1 MNENL
6 PVTGDI
12 LPDLISAI
20 ECNFQPT
27 TDYNMRSASY
37 MLIESVKESNQC
49 LEIGFRMLDICFSIY
64 VQQCGLQFILHAIRT
79 KWPSLPPVV
88 QQLSKDRLINCLLS
102 SPANNDIRSTP
113 AIMEGFAQC
122 IVAIVEC
129 DWPQKW
135 KSFIEDCR
143 SISKIGPI
151 QAIVVLSVI
160 GRLIEDVMEFELIE
174 DPSRNKELRT
184 VVLDS
189 ASQFFDLTLEMI
201 KQSNAGEIPP
211 SCAESSVRQR
221 MLEKS
226 YHLLNSLIAS
236 LNPRPHLFTK
246 FVDKILEPARDA
258 FKSGN
263 IPVAEI
269 AISCLES
276 VFPRKASAK
285 NYKPVVIFF
294 ESGRLNFAYEFIMM
308 ISLLPFDQQNY
319 TLLKAATHLFF
330 DIATCFCSFWV
341 GCFELFEIE
350 DCIDNWDSIFRLML
364 SLLKHPSTYCR
375 MWCSLIFNS
384 MKNCK
389 KVYKIERFA
398 PILTELFKYIPKATL
413 KNGEPSKAVEPF
425 RAYAKFD
432 YETNTAFLIDYH
444 RKFCLLFPCAFSRSE
459 TLVVDSGLREAC
471 EVFVGDWVAS
481 NWRRAYSVVMG
492 WLDEILKN
500 PAEAS
505 NDECFMTTAKVIH
518 VVLDSLVDVIEDV
531 KKTEY
536 TIIQAKVD
544 AVMNALQNCQVV
556 NVVQALIS
564 VLSSLFPIL
573 DVSDP
578 RIPGILC
585 KLISS
590 LTLGIDDPEMA
601 EVRHHFT
608 YLFIK
613 MATVHQ
619 AHLIAHIELIWK
631 EISAV
636 AGQLSDH
643 QKCAVV
649 EGLFALCK
657 LFKNFEQYAQ
667 LMSVTLQQTV
677 EFWASAEIMTAV
689 SKPENF
695 LIYIGLG
702 DPLTNN
708 DSLNLVYHTR
718 RKQFSFHVKILHS
731 VISRL
736 EVPTEI
742 EVRMSVK
749 FVCLVCFSVCFFLI
763 QDAKTGGFCIT
774 DVQGNLRICHPAAEL
789 FQMMFPT
796 LFTFLRCLKGI
807 YSVSSL
813 KVVHAT
819 YDKAKLFDLTDA
831 EKSAV
836 MGKPHET
843 KKFQDMQRQEVF
855 YEKMK
860 LFLAELSDHLQ
871 HLLIRCVFAFD
882 WQFFALPNAASYVE
896 HGIFGDL
903 ENLMDY
909 RLRLF
914 LRRVITPLSNS
925 TTEVQCYFVN
935 GLAKLVE
942 HLNDR
947 LIARWHLIM
956 KKENACEFDDEQTKQ
971 QIFTENVVSLLTRE
985 LALFLRSLL
994 LQQDPEKPRATPK
1007 AVELPEFNSS
1017 AMDTDANDEQTSSSN
1032 ALSFLGKSLLQR
1044 EVNCYASLVSLLLN
1058 MLSWRESVAAFHISQ
1073 VAGLAILEALQSN
1086 GILDEESFKHAY
1098 AFILGAMPQQCLNPE
1113 FVGRLYDLAVQLYE
1127 HFRNIYPNAA
1137 QTVLLQTTEC
1147 SLGDLQAFDKKILNA
1162 LENPDFKSCNKVT
1175 LKVKRDWFKS
1185 LIKKFLKPLKTYQV
1199 RQIFGELPPLQ
1210 RPSPQPPSN
1219 DPAFPFDHFAKFTQ
1233 ALKVL

>member
-20 ECNFQPT
+20 ECNFQPG

-143 SISKIGPI
+143 SISKIGPS

-174 DPSRNKELRT
+174 DPS
-184 VVLDS
+184 
-189 ASQFFDLTLEMI
+189 QMI
-201 KQSNAGEIPP
+201 KQSKAGEIPP

-294 ESGRLNFAYEFIMM
+294 KSGRLNFAYDFIMM
-308 ISLLPFDQQNY
+308 TSLLPFDQQNY
-319 TLLKAATHLFF
+319 ALLKAATHLFF
-330 DIATCFCSFWV
+330 DIATCFCSFW
-341 GCFELFEIE
+341 ELFEIE

-398 PILTELFKYIPKATL
+398 PILTELFEYIPKATL

-425 RAYAKFD
+425 SAYAKFD
-432 YETNTAFLIDYH
+432 YETNTAFSIDYH
-444 RKFCLLFPCAFSRSE
+444 R
-459 TLVVDSGLREAC
+459 LREAC

-500 PAEAS
+500 PAKAS

-518 VVLDSLVDVIEDV
+518 VVFDSLVDVIEDV

-556 NVVQALIS
+556 NAIQALVSI
-564 VLSSLFPIL
+564 LSSLFPIL

-643 QKCAVV
+643 QKCTVV
-649 EGLFALCK
+649 E
-657 LFKNFEQYAQ
+657 
-667 LMSVTLQQTV
+667 VTLQQTV
-677 EFWASAEIMTAV
+677 EFWASAEIMAAV

-702 DPLTNN
+702 DPLTND

-742 EVRMSVK
+742 E
-749 FVCLVCFSVCFFLI
+749 
-763 QDAKTGGFCIT
+763 DAKTGGFCIT

-789 FQMMFPT
+789 FQMIFPT

-843 KKFQDMQRQEVF
+843 KKFEDMQRQEVF

-925 TTEVQCYFVN
+925 TTEVQSYFVN

-956 KKENACEFDDEQTKQ
+956 KKENAYEFDDEQTKQ
-971 QIFTENVVSLLTRE
+971 QIFTENVVSLLTKE

-1058 MLSWRESVAAFHISQ
+1058 MLSWREPVAAFHIGQ
-1073 VAGLAILEALQSN
+1073 VAGLAILELQSN

-1185 LIKKFLKPLKTYQV
+1185 LIKEFLKPLKTHQV
-1199 RQIFGELPPLQ
+1199 RQIFGVLD
-1210 RPSPQPPSN
+1210 SFCDGPSN

-1233 ALKVL
+1233 AL

>member
-1 MNENL
+1 L
-6 PVTGDI
+6 K
-12 LPDLISAI
+12 LFL
-20 ECNFQPT
+20 F
-27 TDYNMRSASY
+27 
-37 MLIESVKESNQC
+37 
-49 LEIGFRMLDICFSIY
+49 
-64 VQQCGLQFILHAIRT
+64 
-79 KWPSLPPVV
+79 
-88 QQLSKDRLINCLLS
+88 LS
-102 SPANNDIRSTP
+102 
-113 AIMEGFAQC
+113 F
-122 IVAIVEC
+122 
-129 DWPQKW
+129 
-135 KSFIEDCR
+135 
-143 SISKIGPI
+143 
-151 QAIVVLSVI
+151 
-160 GRLIEDVMEFELIE
+160 
-174 DPSRNKELRT
+174 
-184 VVLDS
+184 
-189 ASQFFDLTLEMI
+189 
-201 KQSNAGEIPP
+201 
-211 SCAESSVRQR
+211 
-221 MLEKS
+221 
-226 YHLLNSLIAS
+226 
-236 LNPRPHLFTK
+236 
-246 FVDKILEPARDA
+246 
-258 FKSGN
+258 
-263 IPVAEI
+263 
-269 AISCLES
+269 
-276 VFPRKASAK
+276 
-285 NYKPVVIFF
+285 
-294 ESGRLNFAYEFIMM
+294 
-308 ISLLPFDQQNY
+308 
-319 TLLKAATHLFF
+319 LK
-330 DIATCFCSFWV
+330 
-341 GCFELFEIE
+341 
-350 DCIDNWDSIFRLML
+350 
-364 SLLKHPSTYCR
+364 YCR

-444 RKFCLLFPCAFSRSE
+444 R
-459 TLVVDSGLREAC
+459 LREAC

-556 NVVQALIS
+556 DAVQALVS
-564 VLSSLFPIL
+564 MLSSLFPIL

-613 MATVHQ
+613 MATDHQ

-677 EFWASAEIMTAV
+677 EFWVSAEIMTAV

-708 DSLNLVYHTR
+708 DSLNLAYHTR

-742 EVRMSVK
+742 E
-749 FVCLVCFSVCFFLI
+749 
-763 QDAKTGGFCIT
+763 DAKTGGFCIT

-843 KKFQDMQRQEVF
+843 KKFKDMQRQEVF

-925 TTEVQCYFVN
+925 TTEVQSYFVN

-1073 VAGLAILEALQSN
+1073 VAGLAILEAVEFCFIFLYILTKHYFQLQSN

-1185 LIKKFLKPLKTYQV
+1185 LIKKFLKPLKTHQV

-1210 RPSPQPPSN
+1210 RPSPQP
-1219 DPAFPFDHFAKFTQ
+1219 FFTSSISPNTLPNLFQ
-1233 ALKVL
+1233 ES

>member
-1 MNENL
+1 L
-6 PVTGDI
+6 K
-12 LPDLISAI
+12 LFL
-20 ECNFQPT
+20 F
-27 TDYNMRSASY
+27 
-37 MLIESVKESNQC
+37 
-49 LEIGFRMLDICFSIY
+49 
-64 VQQCGLQFILHAIRT
+64 
-79 KWPSLPPVV
+79 
-88 QQLSKDRLINCLLS
+88 LS
-102 SPANNDIRSTP
+102 
-113 AIMEGFAQC
+113 F
-122 IVAIVEC
+122 
-129 DWPQKW
+129 
-135 KSFIEDCR
+135 
-143 SISKIGPI
+143 
-151 QAIVVLSVI
+151 
-160 GRLIEDVMEFELIE
+160 
-174 DPSRNKELRT
+174 
-184 VVLDS
+184 
-189 ASQFFDLTLEMI
+189 
-201 KQSNAGEIPP
+201 
-211 SCAESSVRQR
+211 
-221 MLEKS
+221 
-226 YHLLNSLIAS
+226 
-236 LNPRPHLFTK
+236 
-246 FVDKILEPARDA
+246 
-258 FKSGN
+258 
-263 IPVAEI
+263 
-269 AISCLES
+269 
-276 VFPRKASAK
+276 
-285 NYKPVVIFF
+285 
-294 ESGRLNFAYEFIMM
+294 
-308 ISLLPFDQQNY
+308 
-319 TLLKAATHLFF
+319 LK
-330 DIATCFCSFWV
+330 
-341 GCFELFEIE
+341 
-350 DCIDNWDSIFRLML
+350 
-364 SLLKHPSTYCR
+364 YCR

-444 RKFCLLFPCAFSRSE
+444 R
-459 TLVVDSGLREAC
+459 LREAC

-556 NVVQALIS
+556 DAVQALVS
-564 VLSSLFPIL
+564 MLSSLFPIL

-613 MATVHQ
+613 MATDHQ

-677 EFWASAEIMTAV
+677 EFWVSAEIMTAV

-708 DSLNLVYHTR
+708 DSLNLAYHTR

-742 EVRMSVK
+742 E
-749 FVCLVCFSVCFFLI
+749 
-763 QDAKTGGFCIT
+763 DAKTGGFCIT

-843 KKFQDMQRQEVF
+843 KKFKDMQRQEVF

-925 TTEVQCYFVN
+925 TTEVQSYFVN

-1073 VAGLAILEALQSN
+1073 VAGLAILELQSN

-1185 LIKKFLKPLKTYQV
+1185 LIKKFLKPLKTHQV

-1210 RPSPQPPSN
+1210 RPSPQP
-1219 DPAFPFDHFAKFTQ
+1219 FFTSSISPNTLPNLFQ
-1233 ALKVL
+1233 ES

>member
-20 ECNFQPT
+20 ECNFQPG

-143 SISKIGPI
+143 SISKIGPS

-174 DPSRNKELRT
+174 DPS
-184 VVLDS
+184 
-189 ASQFFDLTLEMI
+189 QMI
-201 KQSNAGEIPP
+201 KQSKAGEIPP

-294 ESGRLNFAYEFIMM
+294 KSGRLNFAYDFIMM
-308 ISLLPFDQQNY
+308 TSLLPFDQQNY
-319 TLLKAATHLFF
+319 ALLKAATHLFF
-330 DIATCFCSFWV
+330 DIATCFCSFW
-341 GCFELFEIE
+341 ELFEIE

-398 PILTELFKYIPKATL
+398 PILTELFEYIPKATL

-425 RAYAKFD
+425 SAYAKFD
-432 YETNTAFLIDYH
+432 YETNTAFSIDYH
-444 RKFCLLFPCAFSRSE
+444 R
-459 TLVVDSGLREAC
+459 LREAC

-500 PAEAS
+500 PAKAS

-518 VVLDSLVDVIEDV
+518 VVFDSLVDVIEDV

-556 NVVQALIS
+556 NAIQALVSI
-564 VLSSLFPIL
+564 LSSLFPIL

-643 QKCAVV
+643 QKCTVV
-649 EGLFALCK
+649 E
-657 LFKNFEQYAQ
+657 
-667 LMSVTLQQTV
+667 VTLQQTV
-677 EFWASAEIMTAV
+677 EFWASAEIMAAV

-702 DPLTNN
+702 DPLTND

-742 EVRMSVK
+742 E
-749 FVCLVCFSVCFFLI
+749 
-763 QDAKTGGFCIT
+763 DAKTGGFCIT

-789 FQMMFPT
+789 FQMIFPT

-843 KKFQDMQRQEVF
+843 KKFEDMQRQEVF

-925 TTEVQCYFVN
+925 TTEVQSYFVN

-956 KKENACEFDDEQTKQ
+956 KKENAYEFDDEQTKQ
-971 QIFTENVVSLLTRE
+971 QIFTENVVSLLTKE

-1058 MLSWRESVAAFHISQ
+1058 MLSWREPVAAFHIGQ
-1073 VAGLAILEALQSN
+1073 VAGLAILELQSN

-1185 LIKKFLKPLKTYQV
+1185 LIKEFLKPLKTHQV
-1199 RQIFGELPPLQ
+1199 RQIFGVLDSFCDGIGRLTILHSPLTILQ
-1210 RPSPQPPSN
+1210 NLLRLY
-1219 DPAFPFDHFAKFTQ
+1219 KFYD
-1233 ALKVL
+1233 L